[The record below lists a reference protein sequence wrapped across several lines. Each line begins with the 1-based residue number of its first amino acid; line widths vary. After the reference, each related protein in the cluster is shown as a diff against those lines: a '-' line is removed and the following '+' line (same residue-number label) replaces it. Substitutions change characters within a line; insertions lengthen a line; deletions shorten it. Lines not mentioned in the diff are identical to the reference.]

1 MHELYIFLLFAKFY
15 INRTGN
21 MLGRNELYPKRTRKP
36 LWGLLS
42 FLVKRSKSILRTAG
56 RMEMWVSGN
65 SSGVGNNSED

>member
-1 MHELYIFLLFAKFY
+1 
-15 INRTGN
+15 